1 MGSPIQK
8 IFQRRGDQKGQG
20 YWLKRSA
27 PLLLLVLSWLG
38 LLADFPLTRPAL
50 WFSFSAA
57 TIALCAVLHFPRK
70 RKDFSVEFLFS
81 LALLA
86 AGLMN
91 ARGLPWLKPAYF
103 PAMVLTA
110 AVYSLRTVAS
120 LSLLLPFL
128 ELRGFISGVRPVE
141 ELAFWG
147 FLAATAVVSS
157 VLIGRLRREKD
168 DAVASLDEI
177 EDHARDITSEAG
189 MESLEDGEMMSH
201 SFSLMLKTD
210 EEIREILLT
219 LKQAVL
225 ADAVSLFVPDGDG
238 CLLRCSTEEKA
249 DVSTTGGGV
258 IMSSVRDGTVYTSG
272 EVKDAGVELGYK
284 RKGGISSF
292 IAAPVMEGS
301 TAAGILAVDS
311 LRYQAFNEM
320 EKNTVA
326 MFAKHVARV
335 LERERIYKVIKR
347 DTFGLKTLREA
358 SSDLVSSLRAE
369 IVATKLCTGAKKM
382 ASSQAFFFASEGNGF
397 RLICGER
404 GIVAQGTLD
413 LKGTFI
419 SLAVQNREPVY
430 LSDVAECRAP
440 LMPFR
445 TGEVR
450 SLLAVPMFYEANFT
464 GLLVLLSDKKGFL
477 DTFQVELLKVMCN
490 HASTSIANAK
500 LHSEIEKMATTDGL
514 TGLLNHRLFQEKLS
528 GEFKRLNRLS
538 DPLSLLLADID
549 HFKKVNDTYGHPAG
563 DLVLRGVSAVIRETI
578 RDIDIPARYGGEE
591 FAVILPGTDAEG
603 AQKMAERLRRAVMA
617 KTFTADGKSLKVTV
631 SIGIATSPEN
641 AETKEGLIEK
651 ADQALYEAK
660 HNGRN
665 MAVVWAETGL
675 K

>member
-1 MGSPIQK
+1 M
-8 IFQRRGDQKGQG
+8 
-20 YWLKRSA
+20 
-27 PLLLLVLSWLG
+27 
-38 LLADFPLTRPAL
+38 
-50 WFSFSAA
+50 
-57 TIALCAVLHFPRK
+57 
-70 RKDFSVEFLFS
+70 EFLFS
-81 LALLA
+81 LALFA

-91 ARGLPWLKPAYF
+91 AKGLPWLKPAYF
-103 PAMVLTA
+103 PAMVLAT

-141 ELAFWG
+141 DVAFWG

-189 MESLEDGEMMSH
+189 MESLEDGEMMAH
-201 SFSLMLKTD
+201 YFSLMLKTD

-219 LKQAVL
+219 VKQAVL
-225 ADAVSLFVPDGDG
+225 ADAVSLFVPDGNG
-238 CLLRCSTEEKA
+238 CSLRCSTEEKA
-249 DVSTTGGGV
+249 YVSATGGGV
-258 IMSSVRDGTVYTSG
+258 IMSSMRDGTVYTSG
-272 EVKDAGVELGYK
+272 GVKDAGIELGYK
-284 RKGGISSF
+284 RNGDISSV
-292 IAAPVMEGS
+292 IAAPVMDGP

-311 LRYQAFNEM
+311 SRYQAFSEM
-320 EKNTVA
+320 EKNTVV
-326 MFAKHVARV
+326 MFARHVVRV
-335 LERERIYKVIKR
+335 LERERIYMLIKR
-347 DTFGLKTLREA
+347 DTFGLKILREE
-358 SSDLVSSLRAE
+358 SSNLVSSLRAD
-369 IVATKLCTGAKKM
+369 IVAAKLCEGAKKI
-382 ASSQAFFFASEGNGF
+382 ASSQAFFFVSEKSGF
-397 RLICGER
+397 RLMCGER
-404 GIVAQGTLD
+404 GMGVQGALE

-419 SLAVQNREPVY
+419 SMAVQNRETVY
-430 LSDVAECRAP
+430 LSDVAGCRVP

-445 TGEVR
+445 TGDVR

-464 GLLVLLSDKKGFL
+464 GLFVLLSDKRGFL
-477 DTFQVELLKVMCN
+477 DTFQIDLLKVMCN

-514 TGLLNHRLFQEKLS
+514 TGLLNHRLFQEKLT

-563 DLVLRGVSAVIRETI
+563 DLVLKGVSAVIRETI

-603 AQKMAERLRRAVMA
+603 AQKIAERLRRAVMA

-631 SIGIATSPEN
+631 SIGIATSPED
-641 AETKEGLIEK
+641 AESKEGLIEK
-651 ADQALYEAK
+651 ADQALYYAK

-665 MAVVWAETGL
+665 MAVVWTETARG
-675 K
+675 